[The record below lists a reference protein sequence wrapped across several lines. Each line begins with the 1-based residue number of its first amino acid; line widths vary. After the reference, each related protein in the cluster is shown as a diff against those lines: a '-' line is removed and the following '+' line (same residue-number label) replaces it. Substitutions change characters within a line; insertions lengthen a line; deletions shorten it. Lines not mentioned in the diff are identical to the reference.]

1 MLRHFRIAAVATT
14 LLAAAGC
21 GIKGPL
27 VLPPPAAPPAAAP
40 APAATSGANGD
51 NPANPKPAAPERKP

>member
-1 MLRHFRIAAVATT
+1 MLRHFRIVAVVIA

-27 VLPPPAAPPAAAP
+27 VLPPPAAPPAATPAAGATPATPEADTAAPKP
-40 APAATSGANGD
+40 APA
-51 NPANPKPAAPERKP
+51 ERKP